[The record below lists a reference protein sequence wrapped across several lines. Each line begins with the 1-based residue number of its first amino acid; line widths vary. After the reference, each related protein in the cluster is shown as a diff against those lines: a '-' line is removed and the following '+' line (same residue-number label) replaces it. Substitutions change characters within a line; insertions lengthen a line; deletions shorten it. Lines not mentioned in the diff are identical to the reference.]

1 MGDRV
6 DLEGRSIRL
15 KETDTK
21 TDEQH
26 GILTEPSVGWC
37 GCARG
42 FKDTGHETMAVFK
55 RYNSIDKD
63 GLAAEQRQTD
73 TFMGARQVALREN
86 PSEAI
91 EK

>member
-1 MGDRV
+1 MGERV
-6 DLEGRSIRL
+6 DLEGRFIRL

-21 TDEQH
+21 TDEQQ
-26 GILTEPSVGWC
+26 GILTEPSVGWW

-42 FKDTGHETMAVFK
+42 FEDTSPETMAVFK
-55 RYNSIDKD
+55 WYNTIGKN
-63 GLAAEQRQTD
+63 GLAVEQRQTD
-73 TFMGARQVALREN
+73 TFVGARQIALREN